1 MGITL
6 RFFVLSFILKIKNLQ
21 DHELGPGITD
31 VPIAADAL
39 TRWQAD
45 RRPLLAVAIFLLILR
60 PLNERSD
67 LNFEKYEFPKRQ
79 V

>member
-21 DHELGPGITD
+21 DHKLGPGITD
-31 VPIAADAL
+31 VPTAYTL
-39 TRWQAD
+39 THWQAD

-60 PLNERSD
+60 PLNERSA